1 MLFAVL
7 VVEGDVLLQAVGD
20 QPVGDRQPALVGRQ
34 QNVQNIEQ
42 LARIAAREA
51 EQRLRF
57 AHVDPPLAQFGV
69 GGDRTVEKPLQL
81 GVLHR
86 SQDVDL
92 AAAQQ
97 RRNHLERRVFGR
109 GAHERHDT
117 LLDGTQQR
125 ILLRLVETVDFVD
138 EQDRRRRVEEVLLA
152 GRFDHFAHILDP
164 RRNGRQREEGAFELR
179 GHDLSQRGL
188 PHPRRPPEDERRDV
202 ARLQKLAENAVAA
215 HQMLLPDVVVERAGT
230 EAFGQ
235 RNRHKL
241 TVEQSNVRFFHGTA
255 KRMPE
260 TCGRH
265 LAQNRKSLCAKR
277 TTNPHREKSGK
288 RNGDGSA
295 VKKRGRE
302 LVRAAFWA
310 KPETAPR
317 FFTLSDAFGATF
329 WHQKAVEHAT
339 SEFPKREFPRFPIVH
354 IFFVLLACPE
364 STKRSSTANYLRH
377 SVP

>member
-1 MLFAVL
+1 M
-7 VVEGDVLLQAVGD
+7 
-20 QPVGDRQPALVGRQ
+20 
-34 QNVQNIEQ
+34 N
-42 LARIAAREA
+42 RI
-51 EQRLRF
+51 
-57 AHVDPPLAQFGV
+57 
-69 GGDRTVEKPLQL
+69 GG
-81 GVLHR
+81 GVLKK
-86 SQDVDL
+86 
-92 AAAQQ
+92 
-97 RRNHLERRVFGR
+97 
-109 GAHERHDT
+109 
-117 LLDGTQQR
+117 
-125 ILLRLVETVDFVD
+125 
-138 EQDRRRRVEEVLLA
+138 

-164 RRNGRQREEGAFELR
+164 RRNGRQREEGAFEFR

-295 VKKRGRE
+295 IKKE
-302 LVRAAFWA
+302 TRARACPRSVLGETGDSSPIFHPVGCFW
-310 KPETAPR
+310 R
-317 FFTLSDAFGATF
+317 
-329 WHQKAVEHAT
+329 H
-339 SEFPKREFPRFPIVH
+339 
-354 IFFVLLACPE
+354 LLAPKGGRTRYKRIPE
-364 STKRSSTANYLRH
+364 AGISPIPDRAYILRTFGL
-377 SVP
+377 PRK

>member
-1 MLFAVL
+1 
-7 VVEGDVLLQAVGD
+7 
-20 QPVGDRQPALVGRQ
+20 
-34 QNVQNIEQ
+34 
-42 LARIAAREA
+42 
-51 EQRLRF
+51 
-57 AHVDPPLAQFGV
+57 
-69 GGDRTVEKPLQL
+69 
-81 GVLHR
+81 
-86 SQDVDL
+86 
-92 AAAQQ
+92 
-97 RRNHLERRVFGR
+97 
-109 GAHERHDT
+109 
-117 LLDGTQQR
+117 
-125 ILLRLVETVDFVD
+125 
-138 EQDRRRRVEEVLLA
+138 
-152 GRFDHFAHILDP
+152 
-164 RRNGRQREEGAFELR
+164 
-179 GHDLSQRGL
+179 
-188 PHPRRPPEDERRDV
+188 
-202 ARLQKLAENAVAA
+202 
-215 HQMLLPDVVVERAGT
+215 MLLPDVVVERAGT

-317 FFTLSDAFGATF
+317 FFTMSDAFGATF

-339 SEFPKREFPRFPIVH
+339 SEFPLREFPRFPIVH

-364 STKRSSTANYLRH
+364 SSKRSGSAKTRG
-377 SVP
+377 